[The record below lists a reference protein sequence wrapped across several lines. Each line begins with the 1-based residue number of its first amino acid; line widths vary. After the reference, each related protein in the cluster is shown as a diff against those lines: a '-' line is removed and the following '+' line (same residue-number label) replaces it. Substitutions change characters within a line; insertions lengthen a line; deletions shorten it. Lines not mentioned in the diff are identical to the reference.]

1 MKFDSV
7 KEAVSTLQ
15 AGKMIL
21 VLDDWDRENEGDL
34 ICAAEYATTENVN
47 FMASCAKGL
56 SVCP

>member
-21 VLDDWDRENEGDL
+21 VLDDWDRENE
-34 ICAAEYATTENVN
+34 A
-47 FMASCAKGL
+47 FW
-56 SVCP
+56 